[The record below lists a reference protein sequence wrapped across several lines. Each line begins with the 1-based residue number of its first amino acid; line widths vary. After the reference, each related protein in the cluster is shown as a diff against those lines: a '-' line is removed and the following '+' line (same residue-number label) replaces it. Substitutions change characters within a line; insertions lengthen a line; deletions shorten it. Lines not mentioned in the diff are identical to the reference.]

1 MIFCVDTGNTNTVIG
16 IFKDNKLLFR
26 WRIATNRYLTQDD
39 LTSTIFSLMQIAK
52 IKSKEI
58 KKVVVSSVVPVW
70 NYAWEKFSM
79 DFFSQKP
86 EFVSNK
92 SNLGIKILSINPE
105 NIGADRLVNAVAGI
119 EEYKNGVIV
128 VDSGTAITVDIISPN
143 REYLGGAIMPGVM
156 ISLEALSGKT
166 SKLQRFELL
175 EVKNAI
181 GKTTVEALQSGFL
194 YGFAGMIDRVVQ
206 ETLKEIDFKPTII
219 STGGIAGKFCVVS
232 KTIQKYDKD
241 LTLKGLNI
249 IGNLL

>member
-39 LTSTIFSLMQIAK
+39 LTSTIFPLMQIAK
-52 IKSKEI
+52 ISSNEI

-70 NYAWEKFSM
+70 NYAWERFST
-79 DFFSQKP
+79 DFFGQRP

-92 SNLGIKILSINPE
+92 TNLGITIKTTNPQ

-119 EEYKNGVIV
+119 EEYKNGVVI
-128 VDSGTAITVDIISPN
+128 VDSGTAITVDVISPKK
-143 REYLGGAIMPGVM
+143 EYLGGAIMPGVM
-156 ISLEALSGKT
+156 VSLEALSGKT
-166 SKLQRFELL
+166 SKLQRFELV

-194 YGFAGMIDRVVQ
+194 YGFAGMIDRVVE
-206 ETLKEIDFKPTII
+206 ETLSEIDFEPMVI
-219 STGGIAGKFCVVS
+219 STGGMAGKFCVVS
-232 KTIQKYDKD
+232 KTIKKYDKD

-249 IGNLL
+249 IGNLV